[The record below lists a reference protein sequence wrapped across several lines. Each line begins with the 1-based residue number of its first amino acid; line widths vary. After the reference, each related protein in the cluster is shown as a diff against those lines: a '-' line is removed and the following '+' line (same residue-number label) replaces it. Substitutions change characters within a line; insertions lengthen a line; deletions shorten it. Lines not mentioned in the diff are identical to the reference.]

1 MICECVC
8 AHVRMSVHAWLLS
21 GNLLQDQRPVGNLGT
36 TSSGSLLLSTVHQ
49 QKCGHRLPHQFW
61 RVIRNLLD
69 HFRHLVHDSNFDRS
83 YQSSW
88 TVSRHHTGGNRSSE
102 ASVPDASPLTW
113 ADLEGRFPYLW
124 TYLDDYWWIFMKHLW
139 TFTSKWNT
147 KEVVISDQ
155 DTGSHCQPAFVS
167 GGLTLLS

>member
-1 MICECVC
+1 MCACVC
-8 AHVRMSVHAWLLS
+8 MHGCWVATC
-21 GNLLQDQRPVGNLGT
+21 NKINDPLGIWAQPAQVVWC
-36 TSSGSLLLSTVHQ
+36 LSTVHQ
-49 QKCGHRLPHQFW
+49 QKCGHYRLPHQFW
-61 RVIRNLLD
+61 RVTCNLLD

-83 YQSSW
+83 YQSSL

-113 ADLEGRFPYLW
+113 ADLEGRFPYLR

-139 TFTSKWNT
+139 TFTPKWNT